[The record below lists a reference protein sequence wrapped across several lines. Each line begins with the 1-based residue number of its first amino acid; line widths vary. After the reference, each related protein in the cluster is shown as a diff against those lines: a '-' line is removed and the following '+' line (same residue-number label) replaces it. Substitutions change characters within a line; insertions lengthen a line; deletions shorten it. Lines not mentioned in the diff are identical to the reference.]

1 VDAAQLRVLTSAIM
15 SRPCKID
22 NFGVRSALGSLPLF
36 RRGDMSASFQSGRVG
51 ALQIA
56 WPNELSNT
64 RYSNFFDRL
73 VEQMQ
78 QKSGQK
84 KFNFFLGSAAPIR

>member
-1 VDAAQLRVLTSAIM
+1 MRRRVWPLHLEVIGWTEKFGQLQFWSAAMCR
-15 SRPCKID
+15 R
-22 NFGVRSALGSLPLF
+22 F
-36 RRGDMSASFQSGRVG
+36 RKRGRVG

-84 KFNFFLGSAAPIR
+84 ILIFF